1 MGWLRSKRSGLR
13 VPLESLHLVGR
24 GPRSAL
30 LLTDSRVSHEH
41 ASLRWDGGVWTL
53 RDLGSLNRTTSN
65 GQALAPGEVVS
76 LPLGARIVFG
86 SEEECWILE
95 DDGPPQ
101 VMAVPLDG
109 GIATVA
115 EDGLLP
121 LPSAENPLLT
131 IYRAQNG
138 TWTYEDGS
146 ASEPLTD
153 QAIIQAGPLRYRFC
167 LPQITSRTTPVSGL
181 GGLRVSNLHLEFL
194 VSSDLEHIEILA
206 RAGEATQKLGARS
219 HNELL
224 LLLARARRNDQEQ
237 GLPAPSCGWLS
248 QDEVARMMRL
258 DPEHLNVQI
267 FRIRRQFAELGLVD
281 PGQIVERR
289 PKSRQMRFGGVS
301 SSETRA

>member
-24 GPRSAL
+24 GARSAL

-53 RDLGSLNRTTSN
+53 RDLGSLNRTMSN
-65 GQALAPGEVVS
+65 GHALAPGEVVS

-153 QAIIQAGPLRYRFC
+153 QAIIQAGPLSYRFC

-224 LLLARARRNDQEQ
+224 LLLARTRRNDQEQ